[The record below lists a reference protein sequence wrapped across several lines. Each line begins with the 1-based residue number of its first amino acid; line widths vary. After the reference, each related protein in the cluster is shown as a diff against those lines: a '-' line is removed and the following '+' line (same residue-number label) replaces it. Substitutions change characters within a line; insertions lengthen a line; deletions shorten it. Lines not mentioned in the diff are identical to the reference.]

1 MQYGIIF
8 LTDLLVCANISHD
21 IQGDTSEHF
30 TSSSSNNSC
39 FLCLSNRQSHTNQ
52 PRQVR
57 KEVTNSPIFTA
68 LFPFLR
74 WFHLV
79 SKDSLKA
86 DFIAGLT
93 GAVIVLPQ
101 GVAFATIAGLP
112 PEYGLYT
119 AMVTPIIAALF
130 GSSYHLVSGPTTAIS
145 IVVFSAI
152 SHHAEPGTPEFIY
165 QVLTLTFLAG
175 LYQLAFGLARLGALV
190 NFVSHTV
197 VIGFTAGAAILIV
210 TSQMKHI
217 LGVFVPKGE
226 SFLHTWYDIYVAA
239 GDINIYL
246 VVIALATLASAM
258 LTKRFFPRAPNLLVG
273 MIVGSLLA
281 MLFGRHTDTIQLVG
295 EIPAH
300 LPPLSS
306 PIFSFQTIKMLAPEA
321 FAVALLGLIE
331 AVSISRAVAT
341 KSNQRIDANQEFIGQ
356 GLSNIF
362 GSFFSSYAGSGSF
375 TRSGL
380 NYEAGARTPLSAI
393 FAAVLLMG
401 IVLLIAPL
409 TAYLPIAAM
418 GGIILLVAY
427 NLIDFHHIKDVF
439 KMSRS
444 ETVILLTTFLATLF
458 LELEFAIYLGVLISL
473 LFFLAKTSTPHIPT
487 LAIDGDISSSRRK
500 LMPIDEKPLKQ
511 CPQLKIIRIDMSVY
525 FGSINHIQN
534 RISSIVESERI
545 YHILIVGSGINFI
558 DMAGAEALASEN
570 NRLKKMNGGIYFV
583 GLKPSVYEFIAKV
596 NLVRNIGG
604 DHFFDRKTVAI
615 KEIKKKLDD
624 SVCKECN
631 ALIFKECW

>member
-1 MQYGIIF
+1 M
-8 LTDLLVCANISHD
+8 
-21 IQGDTSEHF
+21 
-30 TSSSSNNSC
+30 
-39 FLCLSNRQSHTNQ
+39 TNQ
-52 PRQVR
+52 SILAV
-57 KEVTNSPIFTA
+57 

-74 WFHLV
+74 WFRLV

-86 DFIAGLT
+86 DFLAGLT

-119 AMVTPIIAALF
+119 AMVTPIVAALF

-152 SHHAEPGTPEFIY
+152 SHHAEPGTTEFIY
-165 QVLTLTFLAG
+165 QALTLTFLAG
-175 LYQLAFGLARLGALV
+175 VYQLAFGLARLGALV

-197 VIGFTAGAAILIV
+197 VIGFTAGAAILIA

-217 LGVFVPKGE
+217 MGVFIPKGE

-239 GDINIYL
+239 GDINFYL
-246 VVIALATLASAM
+246 VVIALSTLASAM
-258 LTKRFFPRAPNLLVG
+258 LSKRLFPRVPNLLVG
-273 MIVGSLLA
+273 MVVGSLLA
-281 MLFGRHTDTIQLVG
+281 LFLGKYTDTIQLVG
-295 EIPAH
+295 EIPAN

-306 PIFSFQTIKMLAPEA
+306 PVFTFQTIKMLAPEA

-401 IVLLIAPL
+401 IVLLVAPL

-427 NLIDFHHIKDVF
+427 NLIDFHHIKDVL
-439 KMSRS
+439 KMSKS
-444 ETVILLTTFLATLF
+444 ESVILLTTFFATLF

-487 LAIDGDISSSRRK
+487 LSIDGDDSSSRRK
-500 LMPIDEKPLKQ
+500 FVPIDEKPLKQ

-545 YHILIVGSGINFI
+545 NHILIVGTGINFI
-558 DMAGAEALASEN
+558 DMAGAEALVSEN
-570 NRLKKMNGGIYFV
+570 NRLKEVNGGIYFV
-583 GLKPSVYEFIAKV
+583 GLKPSVYEFAAKV
-596 NLVRNIGG
+596 NFVRNIGN

-615 KEIKKKLDD
+615 REIKKKLDA

-631 ALIFKECW
+631 ALIFNECW